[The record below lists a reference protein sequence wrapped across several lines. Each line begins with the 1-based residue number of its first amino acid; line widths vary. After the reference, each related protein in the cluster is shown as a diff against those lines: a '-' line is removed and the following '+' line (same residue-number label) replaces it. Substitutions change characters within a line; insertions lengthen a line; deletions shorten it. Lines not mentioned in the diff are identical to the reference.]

1 MMKFRRI
8 LLLAGIAYLISQLP
22 GVICESM
29 AHPCH
34 VSFAE
39 VEWNAKTGKLEVALK
54 LDPDDLEQAV
64 RRHCGKRI
72 SIDHADSAAVIE
84 DYIFK
89 NFTIAAPRP
98 TTEAKDATSLVSA
111 RPKIAK
117 KRFQWIGSEINEKTA
132 WLYFEIAAKD
142 GPEGMVVENGL
153 LANAPHPTN
162 TVHIR
167 SGKRS
172 ATMTFSRRSTTSV
185 VRLVKP
191 QASKQP
197 APKVQPSL

>member
-1 MMKFRRI
+1 MMNYRRT
-8 LLLAGIAYLISQLP
+8 LLLTVVACLVAQLP
-22 GVICESM
+22 GVIHESM

-39 VEWNAKTGKLEVALK
+39 VEWNAKTGNLEVALK

-84 DYIFK
+84 AYIRK
-89 NFTIAAPRP
+89 NFTIATPRP
-98 TTEAKDATSLVSA
+98 KVEGKDATSLVSG
-111 RPKIAK
+111 RSNVAK
-117 KRFQWIGSEINEKTA
+117 NRFQWIGSEINEKTA

-142 GPEGMVVENGL
+142 GPEGMVVRNGL

-172 ATMTFSRRSTTSV
+172 ATMTFSRQSTKRV
-185 VRLVKP
+185 VRLVEP
-191 QASKQP
+191 QASNQKGPDAQ
-197 APKVQPSL
+197 SNL